1 MSLESFRQ
9 EMEEYCDKDQYEAN
23 SDEIILKTDTF
34 SRLELL
40 EHLCEAVHPHDL
52 SISYD
57 GSVKLREG
65 NPVTNSRNIQ
75 NLVAEDDGVIDR
87 EQYEVRYVE
96 RERYRTGGDEVYI
109 ILGNRSK
116 SQLVETLINSL
127 ETGHYPA
134 GYDLQRGSEPNLIML
149 GKPAN

>member
-9 EMEEYCDKDQYEAN
+9 EIEEYCDEDQYEEN
-23 SDEIILKTDTF
+23 GNEIALKTDTF
-34 SRLELL
+34 SRHELL

-57 GSVKLREG
+57 GTIKLREG

-75 NLVAEDDGVIDR
+75 SLIAEDDSVIDR
-87 EQYEVRYVE
+87 EQYEERYVE
-96 RERYRTGGDEVYI
+96 REKYKTGGDEVYI
-109 ILGNRSK
+109 IVDSRSK
-116 SQLVETLINSL
+116 SQLIETLINSL
-127 ETGHYPA
+127 ETGYYPA
-134 GYDLQRGSEPNLIML
+134 GYDLQRGSEPSLIML